1 MLLHTFILTI
11 GILAAQTQ
19 PAQLDRTTM
28 SGSAKFTYETIKGY
42 ILKSAEKMPADQFGF
57 RPTPEVR
64 PFGQILAHVADGNYL
79 LCSPALNEPN
89 PNGSAMDKIE
99 KEQLTREALLV
110 RLKTSFDY
118 CDKAYAG
125 FTDANAA
132 ELVPFMTSKRPRA
145 AALWFHIS
153 HAFEH
158 YGNLVTYLR
167 LKGLVPPSSER

>member
-1 MLLHTFILTI
+1 MVHTVMLMI
-11 GILAAQTQ
+11 GILAAQAQ
-19 PAQLDRTTM
+19 PAPVDRTTM
-28 SGSAKFTYETIKGY
+28 SGSAKFTYETVKGY

-89 PNGSAMDKIE
+89 PNGGAMDKIE
-99 KEQLTREALLV
+99 KEQLTREALLA
-110 RLKTSFDY
+110 RLKASFDY

-132 ELVPFMTSKRPRA
+132 DVVPFLMSKRPRVSM
-145 AALWFHIS
+145 LWFHIS
-153 HAFEH
+153 HVFEH

-167 LKGLVPPSSER
+167 LKGLVPPSSEK